1 MTQEEV
7 MPAAVSTGDR
17 AGHTPVAGGC
27 CSRSEAPIA
36 LAAPVA
42 DSQPCCGTAQEAA
55 DAGSCCGP
63 AAKVTAVSAGIGCC
77 G

>member
-1 MTQEEV
+1 MTQEQLH
-7 MPAAVSTGDR
+7 PAGKTGEGTGQ
-17 AGHTPVAGGC
+17 AAAAGGC
-27 CSRSEAPIA
+27 CTPS
-36 LAAPVA
+36 AASAVLPTPVA

-63 AAKVTAVSAGIGCC
+63 AAKATAVTAGVGCC